1 MGVPQVD
8 SQNPINPTQPPSPVA
23 GGSPNQG
30 ERSARQDLANLARE
44 LEGFRQRMLSDAA
57 PGLPEVQEWVR
68 QARGRLAPLLG
79 PDGPAELR
87 EPAAQLD
94 LWLQHLPAMVP
105 AWEAIRAHRA
115 EVQALRDAIAAL
127 GDRRA
132 GLREQITALAAL
144 APAAAVVDLKTA
156 LAAIPPRTSI
166 QPVRQRLANVVR
178 ETQATLQDVRERAER
193 VRTEPIEC
201 PPPADT
207 PLGRQIQAEAGA
219 AASAAR
225 RARRAAAAF
234 LGEIKPQVGKAELES
249 QAAERLDHWR
259 QYLDLTAAGR
269 ALEARV
275 GQLGAAGVH
284 AFFIKDASGV
294 AGPFQLDEA
303 FTFGSAR
310 AALRSTARNRVRLI
324 EVLTV
329 RLLGR
334 SDTGTLVVPRP
345 GGGRNGGADEPVT
358 FRVTERWDDL
368 IGRFELLLRET
379 TQALARLAAPPPAC
393 SGWCAQALA
402 VLADPHVMR
411 RIRDEH
417 QVAADRWRR
426 LMHDL
431 QALAPVK
438 ARIGMWNLVGRLLD
452 VVPRIRQRLSE
463 VLDELN
469 AAEQEL
475 AGLIARCPRDAA
487 SGQIL
492 IPPGLSAPVA
502 GAKSRRDRAAGQA
515 GKLGGLLKQLGAQLA
530 RQLAGRPSIGT
541 ARIPAFHVLPGFP
554 PELSAQIGVMSDAQL
569 ATHLSALQNALHE
582 PVQGQSWEAGRDDD
596 DATGDTGLSPDQW
609 GWGED
614 SCSPSIFS
622 GS

>member
-8 SQNPINPTQPPSPVA
+8 SQNPIDPPQPPSPLA
-23 GGSPNQG
+23 GGSPDQG
-30 ERSARQDLANLARE
+30 ERSPRQDLANLARE
-44 LEGFRQRMLSDAA
+44 LEGFRQRMMSDAA
-57 PGLPEVQEWVR
+57 PGRPAVQEWVR
-68 QARGRLAPLLG
+68 QTRGRLAPLLG
-79 PDGPAELR
+79 PNGPAELR

-115 EVQALRDAIAAL
+115 QVQALRDAIAAL

-166 QPVRQRLANVVR
+166 EPVRQRLANLVR
-178 ETQATLQDVRERAER
+178 ETQATLQDARERAER
-193 VRTEPIEC
+193 VRTEPIVC

-207 PLGRQIQAEAGA
+207 PLGRQIQAEARA

-234 LGEIKPQVGKAELES
+234 LGEIKPLVGKAELES

-259 QYLDLTAAGR
+259 RYLDLMAGGR

-275 GQLGAAGVH
+275 GQLGAAGIH
-284 AFFIKDASGV
+284 AFFIKDTSGV
-294 AGPFQLDEA
+294 SGPFQLDEA
-303 FTFGSAR
+303 FMFGTTR
-310 AALRSTARNRVRLI
+310 AALRSTARNGVRLI
-324 EVLTV
+324 EVPTV

-345 GGGRNGGADEPVT
+345 GGRNGGADEPVT

-368 IGRFELLLRET
+368 VGRFEFLLRET
-379 TQALARLAAPPPAC
+379 AQALARLAAPPPAC
-393 SGWCAQALA
+393 SGWCGQALA

-417 QVAADRWRR
+417 QAAADRWRR
-426 LMHDL
+426 LLHDL

-438 ARIGMWNLVGRLLD
+438 ARIGMWNLVGRLLN

-463 VLDELN
+463 VLDKLN

-492 IPPGLSAPVA
+492 IPPALSATV
-502 GAKSRRDRAAGQA
+502 GTAKSRRDRAAGQA
-515 GKLGGLLKQLGAQLA
+515 GKLGGLLTQLGAQLD

-541 ARIPAFHVLPGFP
+541 ARIPAFQILPDFP

-569 ATHLSALQNALHE
+569 ATNLSALQSALHA
-582 PVQGQSWEAGRDDD
+582 PVQGQSWEVGRDDEQS
-596 DATGDTGLSPDQW
+596 AGDIGLSPDQW

-614 SCSPSIFS
+614 SCSPSTFS